1 MARPSK
7 LQYPTTKELAE
18 RIEALE
24 QQLGAVQAQAN
35 NNESLIQLIL
45 SALLSVVRWAYAWC
59 KQQKSEQRM
68 ANFLALGNA
77 LKEAIATIEPR
88 F

>member
-45 SALLSVVRWAYAWC
+45 SALLSTIRWAYAWC
-59 KQQKSEQRM
+59 KHQKDQKRTE
-68 ANFLALGNA
+68 NFSLLGTA
-77 LKEAIATIEPR
+77 LKDALATIEPR